1 MSFCFLCEE
10 KITAKNVS
18 EEHIIPN
25 GLHGRL
31 KSSDL
36 LCSECNSK
44 LGEDIDAEFCE
55 IFSCFTSPLNKK
67 LASKDRGNN
76 PSKAEGRVLL
86 ESGKELKVT
95 FQENKII
102 PSKTCYEVINRDEV
116 HIYFPKKS
124 EGYKNHV
131 KRILLEKN
139 QINEGADIKCFAEI
153 ENPEQA
159 GLFFS
164 EGKPLFNSIFRKGL
178 NKIAVDFAVHNE
190 IDSNELPNALNKEE
204 QKILSADN
212 IFPFVPLGAFD
223 FVIELSRFKIEYG
236 YPSHTLI
243 LFTENFTDRQVLFC
257 YIDLFSTFQ
266 YYVVLNDD
274 YKGEEINNIYY
285 QTLRKQTIP
294 EIEIRGSSPKDLMII
309 ANDLGVDHRN
319 FGGKSYEEIYRRL
332 ENAQKQRKP
341 NYTQGI
347 ASFLQSATQALFPII
362 LLMKGNKTEQLGDH
376 YQNIINVIPKLENE
390 DFLSILQEFRRI
402 DSEEIS
408 TFYKQNYIEYKED
421 KSFEFYSYPDKIK
434 ELESDDFSMFQQYG
448 FLKFTQLSIF
458 ANSNSE

>member
-1 MSFCFLCEE
+1 MSYCYLCEE
-10 KITAKNVS
+10 KINDENIS

-25 GLHGRL
+25 ALHGRL
-31 KSSDL
+31 KSNEL
-36 LCSECNSK
+36 LCSECNPK
-44 LGEDIDAEFCE
+44 LGENIDAEFCK

-67 LASKDRGNN
+67 LASKDRGNK

-95 FQENKII
+95 FQENKIT
-102 PSKTCYEVINRDEV
+102 PSQTCYDVINRDEV

-131 KRILLEKN
+131 KRKLLKKD
-139 QINEGADIKCFAEI
+139 QINKNADIKCFAEI

-164 EGKPLFNSIFRKGL
+164 EGKPLFNTIFRKGL
-178 NKIAVDFAVHNE
+178 NKIAIDFAVHSE
-190 IDSNELPNALNKEE
+190 IDSNELPKALNKKKK
-204 QKILSADN
+204 KILSADN
-212 IFPFVPLGAFD
+212 IFPFVPLGALD
-223 FVIELSRFKIEYG
+223 FVIEPCRFEIEYG

-243 LFTENFTDRQVLFC
+243 LFTENFTDRRILFC

-266 YYVVLNDD
+266 YYVILNDD

-319 FGGKSYEEIYRRL
+319 FDEKSYEEIYTIL

-347 ASFLQSATQALFPII
+347 ASFLKGATQALFPVI
-362 LLMKGNKTEQLGDH
+362 LLMKENRTEHLGEH
-376 YQNIINVIPKLENE
+376 YQRIINVIPELDEE
-390 DFLSILQEFRRI
+390 YFWSILQEFRRI

-408 TFYKQNYIEYKED
+408 NFYKQNYIE
-421 KSFEFYSYPDKIK
+421 FEQGLNCNLISYPDKIMK
-434 ELESDDFSMFQQYG
+434 LGAENSPLFQQYG
-448 FLKFTQLSIF
+448 FLKFTQLNIF
-458 ANSNSE
+458 AYSNSE